1 MHAYVCAL
9 TERCSIIQRR
19 GAGDDRMCPPIQLD
33 RMRSI
38 INRMCS
44 LTGKMVNAAALAAT
58 FAAELHSGAETD
70 IRSLLLLE

>member
-1 MHAYVCAL
+1 
-9 TERCSIIQRR
+9 
-19 GAGDDRMCPPIQLD
+19 MCLPIQLD
-33 RMRSI
+33 RICSLI
-38 INRMCS
+38 DRMCS